1 MEMVSTLLIV
11 PLLSGAIF
19 ILAGFIMLVFPPM
32 KINGLYG
39 YRTGSS
45 MKSQD
50 RWDFAQKYSAKEL
63 MRSGVVLI
71 LTSALGFVIEPT
83 DDVATIIGLGLMI
96 AMVIVLFIR
105 VEKAIKDRF
114 SE

>member
-1 MEMVSTLLIV
+1 MEMVNTLLIV

-19 ILAGFIMLVFPPM
+19 ILVGFIMLAFPPK

-45 MKSQD
+45 MKSQE

-63 MRSGVVLI
+63 MKSGVVLM
-71 LTSALGFVIEPT
+71 LTSVLGFVIEPT
-83 DDVATIIGLGLMI
+83 GDVATIIGLGLMI
-96 AMVIVLFIR
+96 VMVIVLFIR
-105 VEKAIKDRF
+105 VEKAIKERF